1 MSMGISN
8 ALIFLSKQFACG
20 VDIKFEVPTATV
32 LVLQEEL
39 GQYHQIRQMFGRGM
53 RDHLTGSG
61 VLYTK
66 KPADTAKT
74 IAIEIMNQESN
85 PFQEGPDVLLQMKKQ
100 AKNPS
105 TNKGT
110 RLANGAN
117 FDWITTLSA
126 YKLVK

>member
-1 MSMGISN
+1 MGIPK
-8 ALIFLSKQFACG
+8 ALIFLSQQFACG

-53 RDHLTGSG
+53 RDHLAGSG

-74 IAIEIMNQESN
+74 IATEIMNQESN
-85 PFQEGPDVLLQMKKQ
+85 PFLEGPEVL
-100 AKNPS
+100 
-105 TNKGT
+105 
-110 RLANGAN
+110 
-117 FDWITTLSA
+117 
-126 YKLVK
+126 